1 MKERF
6 DDWHLRLNDLEALRL
21 IASRYSS
28 LEELLEDFGIEPPE
42 RGVWRIEPETKE
54 EEKPLVLS
62 TIHSAKGLEWDCV
75 FLMGLI
81 DGVLPVTFSL
91 DDEESIEEEQRL
103 FYVAVTRAKNRL
115 YLTLHHEGQRRH
127 NSVQ

>member
-1 MKERF
+1 MDYYRPILKDRF
-6 DDWHLRLNDLEALRL
+6 DDWHLGLNDLEALRQ
-21 IASRYSS
+21 IAARYNS

-54 EEKPLVLS
+54 EGMPLVLS

-81 DGVLPVTFSL
+81 DRVLPG
-91 DDEESIEEEQRL
+91 L
-103 FYVAVTRAKNRL
+103 FPLTTRNRL
-115 YLTLHHEGQRRH
+115 RR
-127 NSVQ
+127 SSDCSMSL